1 MTNKRTYRSKMKIEV
16 INKED
21 KAVFDTLIE
30 GLKQHK
36 YEHMG
41 PEETVPL
48 SVIARDE
55 DDNIIGGVSG
65 RSIYRNFLIEVV
77 WVSKQ
82 ARGTGLGRQL
92 MDQAEIEA
100 KKRGCLTAQLDTLS
114 FQAPVFYKK
123 LGFDIVGTVPGFSG
137 SPERYFMLKQYSMED
152 SQ

>member
-1 MTNKRTYRSKMKIEV
+1 MKIEV
-16 INKED
+16 INKND

-41 PEETVPL
+41 PEETAPL

-55 DDNIIGGVSG
+55 ADNIIAGVSG

-77 WVSKQ
+77 WVSPE

-92 MDQAEIEA
+92 MEQAEMEA
-100 KKRGCLTAQLDTLS
+100 RKRGCLIAQLDTLS
-114 FQAPVFYKK
+114 FQAPVFYQK
-123 LGFDIVGTVPGFSG
+123 LGFEIVGTVPGFPG
-137 SPERYFMLKQYSMED
+137 SPERYFMLKQYTDGAMLNETI
-152 SQ
+152 